1 MARAAP
7 TLRAVTIVS
16 APGSSAN
23 LGPGF
28 DVLGLA
34 VACHVRAG
42 DTPFGDDDEPC
53 RPDHIA
59 RIAYE
64 MAGGTDPLFFDFELP
79 PSRGLGFSAA
89 ARAAG
94 AVLAFLQ
101 RGVGI
106 DEAQA
111 LGFRIVTEL
120 EGHGDNAAPAV
131 FGGIHIIAGE
141 HHHRLATTLP
151 GKLLLWVPELNTT
164 PTDESRAAMPQT
176 VRREDAVFNLGRL
189 GLLMA
194 ALYEQD
200 ASLLGIATQDR
211 LHQPERLAA
220 APETKQAVESA
231 LEAGAHAAW
240 LSGSGPTVAIVVEPG
255 GEAPVIAAL
264 PSTGSVITP
273 DLDQHGAVPQG
284 GAVP

>member
-1 MARAAP
+1 MRS
-7 TLRAVTIVS
+7 VTIVS

-34 VACHVRAG
+34 VACYVRAA
-42 DTPFGDDDEPC
+42 DTPLAEDDQPC
-53 RPDHIA
+53 PSDHIA

-64 MAGGTDPLFFDFELP
+64 MAGGTEPLFFDFELP

-101 RGVGI
+101 RGVHI
-106 DEAQA
+106 TEAQA

-141 HHHRLATTLP
+141 HQHRLATTLP
-151 GKLLLWVPELNTT
+151 GKLLLWVPELDTT
-164 PTDESRAAMPQT
+164 PTDESRAAMASM

-194 ALYEQD
+194 AMYEQD
-200 ASLLGIATQDR
+200 AKLLGLATQDR
-211 LHQPERLAA
+211 LHQPDRLAA

-240 LSGSGPTVAIVVEPG
+240 LSGSGPTVAIVVEEG
-255 GEAPVIAAL
+255 TEESVIAAL
-264 PSTGSVITP
+264 PSTGSMLSP
-273 DLDQHGAVPQG
+273 RLDDTGAVQQ
-284 GAVP
+284 

>member
-1 MARAAP
+1 M
-7 TLRAVTIVS
+7 TIVS

-34 VACHVRAG
+34 VACHVRASDEPFG
-42 DTPFGDDDEPC
+42 NDDTPCGA
-53 RPDHIA
+53 DHIA

-64 MAGGTDPLFFDFELP
+64 MAGGTAPLYFDFELP

-101 RGVGI
+101 RGVDI
-106 DEAQA
+106 AEAQK

-120 EGHGDNAAPAV
+120 EGHGDNAAPAT
-131 FGGIHIIAGE
+131 FGGIHVIAGE
-141 HHHRLATTLP
+141 HQHRLAAELP
-151 GKLLLWVPELNTT
+151 GKLLLWVPSLNTT
-164 PTDESRAAMPQT
+164 PTDESRAQMPPT
-176 VRREDAVFNLGRL
+176 VQRADAVFNLGRL
-189 GLLMA
+189 GLLVA
-194 ALYEQD
+194 ALYEQN
-200 ASLLGIATQDR
+200 AQLLGLATEDR

-220 APETKQAVESA
+220 APETKLAVESA
-231 LEAGAHAAW
+231 REAGAYAAW

-255 GEAPVIAAL
+255 DEQPVIDAL
-264 PSTGSVITP
+264 PSTGSVIAP
-273 DLDQHGAVPQG
+273 ELDTAGAVPL
-284 GAVP
+284 A

>member
-1 MARAAP
+1 MGSWRVLACVV
-7 TLRAVTIVS
+7 VTIVT

-28 DVLGLA
+28 DVLGVA
-34 VACHVRAG
+34 VACHVQAS
-42 DTPFGDDDEPC
+42 DTPFTADDTPC
-53 RPDHIA
+53 GPDHIA

-64 MAGGTDPLFFDFELP
+64 MAGGTDPLYFDFELP

-101 RGVGI
+101 RGVEI
-106 DEAQA
+106 DEAQQ

-131 FGGIHIIAGE
+131 FGGLHIVAGE
-141 HHHRLATTLP
+141 HQHRLAATLP
-151 GKLLLWVPELNTT
+151 GTLLLWVPELDTT
-164 PTDESRAAMPQT
+164 PTDESRAAMAP
-176 VRREDAVFNLGRL
+176 VVPREDAIFNLGRL

-194 ALYEQD
+194 AFYEQD
-200 ASLLGIATQDR
+200 CELLGLATQDR

-220 APETKQAVESA
+220 APETKLAVEVA

-240 LSGSGPTVAIVVEPG
+240 LSGSGPTVAIVVSPER
-255 GEAPVIAAL
+255 EAEVIAAL
-264 PSTGSVITP
+264 PSTGKVITP
-273 DLDQHGAVPQG
+273 GLDEIGAVPI
-284 GAVP
+284 

>member
-1 MARAAP
+1 MFYDAP
-7 TLRAVTIVS
+7 VTIVS

-34 VACHVRAG
+34 VACHVRAADEPFHED
-42 DTPFGDDDEPC
+42 DTPCGS
-53 RPDHIA
+53 DHIA

-64 MAGGTDPLFFDFELP
+64 MSGGTAPIYFDFELP

-101 RGVGI
+101 RGV
-106 DEAQA
+106 DVAEAQT
-111 LGFRIVTEL
+111 LGFRIVSEL

-131 FGGIHIIAGE
+131 FGGIHVIAGE
-141 HHHRLATTLP
+141 HQHRLDTTLP
-151 GKLLLWVPELNTT
+151 GKLLLWVPSLNTT
-164 PTDESRAAMPQT
+164 PTDESRAGMSPT
-176 VRREDAVFNLGRL
+176 VERSDAVFNLGRL
-189 GLLMA
+189 GLLVA
-194 ALYEQD
+194 ALYEGN
-200 ASLLGIATQDR
+200 AELLGLATQDR

-220 APETKQAVESA
+220 APETKQAVEAA
-231 LEAGAHAAW
+231 LDAGAHAAW

-255 GEAPVIAAL
+255 QEQVVTDAL

-273 DLDQHGAVPQG
+273 ELDIVGAVPLT
-284 GAVP
+284 

>member
-1 MARAAP
+1 M
-7 TLRAVTIVS
+7 LSVTIVS

-34 VACHVRAG
+34 VAIHVRAA
-42 DTPFGDDDEPC
+42 DVPFDDDALPC
-53 RPDHIA
+53 GPDHIA

-64 MAGGTDPLFFDFELP
+64 MAGGTAPLYFDFDLP

-101 RGVGI
+101 RGVDI
-106 DEAQA
+106 DEAQS

-131 FGGIHIIAGE
+131 FGGIHVIAGE
-141 HHHRLATTLP
+141 HQHRLAATLP
-151 GKLLLWVPELNTT
+151 GRLVLWVPELDTT
-164 PTDESRAAMPQT
+164 PTDESRAAMATT
-176 VRREDAVFNLGRL
+176 VERADAVFNLGRL

-194 ALYEQD
+194 AIYEQNTG
-200 ASLLGIATQDR
+200 LLGLATQDR

-220 APETKQAVESA
+220 APETKQAVEAA
-231 LEAGAHAAW
+231 LDAGAHAAW
-240 LSGSGPTVAIVVEPG
+240 LSGSGPTVAIVIEPG
-255 GEAPVIAAL
+255 TEDEVTAAL
-264 PSTGSVITP
+264 PSTGRVMMPALDVI
-273 DLDQHGAVPQG
+273 GAVP
-284 GAVP
+284 V

>member
-1 MARAAP
+1 M
-7 TLRAVTIVS
+7 
-16 APGSSAN
+16 
-23 LGPGF
+23 
-28 DVLGLA
+28 LGLA
-34 VACHVRAG
+34 VACHVRAA
-42 DTPFGDDDEPC
+42 DVPFTDEDQPC
-53 RPDHIA
+53 GPDHIA

-64 MAGGTDPLFFDFELP
+64 MAGGTAPLYFDFELP

-101 RGVGI
+101 RGVDI
-106 DEAQA
+106 DEAQL

-131 FGGIHIIAGE
+131 FGGIHVIAGE
-141 HHHRLATTLP
+141 HQHRLAATLP

-164 PTDESRAAMPQT
+164 PTDESRAAMAPT

-189 GLLMA
+189 GLLIA
-194 ALYEQD
+194 AFYEQNTE
-200 ASLLGIATQDR
+200 LLGLATQDR

-220 APETKQAVESA
+220 APETKHAVEAA
-231 LEAGAHAAW
+231 LDAGAHAAW

-255 GEAPVIAAL
+255 SEAEVSAAL
-264 PSTGSVITP
+264 PSTGSVIAP
-273 DLDQHGAVPQG
+273 DLDEIGAVPT
-284 GAVP
+284 

>member
-1 MARAAP
+1 MRS
-7 TLRAVTIVS
+7 VTIVS

-23 LGPGF
+23 IGPGF

-34 VACHVRAG
+34 VACHVRAA
-42 DTPFGDDDEPC
+42 DTPFDVDDQPC

-101 RGVGI
+101 RGVDI
-106 DEAQA
+106 SEAQT
-111 LGFRIVTEL
+111 LGYRIVAEL

-164 PTDESRAAMPQT
+164 PTDESRAAMAPM

-194 ALYEQD
+194 ALYEQN
-200 ASLLGIATQDR
+200 AELLGWATQDR

-220 APETKQAVESA
+220 APETKEAVDSA
-231 LEAGAHAAW
+231 LDAGAHAAW
-240 LSGSGPTVAIVVEPG
+240 LSGSGPTVAVVV
-255 GEAPVIAAL
+255 GEGTEEAVIAAL
-264 PSTGSVITP
+264 PSTGSVIRP
-273 DLDQHGAVPQG
+273 ELDHTGAVPQ
-284 GAVP
+284 

>member
-1 MARAAP
+1 M
-7 TLRAVTIVS
+7 TIVT

-34 VACHVRAG
+34 VACAVRAANEPLPTSANNDG
-42 DTPFGDDDEPC
+42 TPCG
-53 RPDHIA
+53 PDHIA

-64 MAGGTDPLFFDFELP
+64 MAGGTKDIFFDFELP

-89 ARAAG
+89 GRAAG
-94 AVLAFLQ
+94 AVLAFLE
-101 RGVGI
+101 RGLDVA
-106 DEAQA
+106 EAQE
-111 LGFRIVTEL
+111 LGYRIVVEL

-131 FGGIHIIAGE
+131 FGGTHIIAGGLP
-141 HHHRLATTLP
+141 HRINAALP
-151 GKLLLWVPELNTT
+151 GELLLWVPELNTT
-164 PTDESRAAMPQT
+164 PTDESRAKMADHIS
-176 VRREDAVFNLGRL
+176 RADAVFNLGRV

-194 ALYEQD
+194 AMYEGD
-200 ASLLGIATQDR
+200 ASLLRRATEDR

-220 APETKQAVESA
+220 APETKLAVEAA

-255 GEAPVIAAL
+255 EGQSVIEAL
-264 PSTGSVITP
+264 PSTGRVIAP
-273 DLDQHGAVPQG
+273 GLDLDGAVP
-284 GAVP
+284 V

>member
-1 MARAAP
+1 VIVLYHAQ
-7 TLRAVTIVS
+7 VTIVS

-42 DTPFGDDDEPC
+42 DEPFHVEDDPC
-53 RPDHIA
+53 GPDHIA

-64 MAGGTDPLFFDFELP
+64 MAGGTSPLFFDFELP

-101 RGVGI
+101 RGVEVA
-106 DEAQA
+106 EAQT

-131 FGGIHIIAGE
+131 FGGIHVIAGE
-141 HHHRLATTLP
+141 HQHRLDATLP
-151 GKLLLWVPELNTT
+151 GRLLLWVPSLNTT
-164 PTDESRAAMPQT
+164 PTDESRAAMSAT
-176 VRREDAVFNLGRL
+176 VERSDAVFNLGRL
-189 GLLMA
+189 GLLVA
-194 ALYEQD
+194 ALYEGN
-200 ASLLGIATQDR
+200 AELLGLATEDR

-231 LEAGAHAAW
+231 LDAGAHAAW

-255 GEAPVIAAL
+255 QEQPVIDAL

-273 DLDQHGAVPQG
+273 ELDTVGAVPLG
-284 GAVP
+284 

>member
-1 MARAAP
+1 M
-7 TLRAVTIVS
+7 TIVS

-34 VACHVRAG
+34 VACHVRAA
-42 DTPFGDDDEPC
+42 DEPLNADDAQC
-53 RPDHIA
+53 GPDHIA

-64 MAGGTDPLFFDFELP
+64 MAGGTEPLFFDFELP

-101 RGVGI
+101 RGV
-106 DEAQA
+106 DVAEAQT

-120 EGHGDNAAPAV
+120 EGHGDNAAPAI
-131 FGGIHIIAGE
+131 FGGIHVIAGE
-141 HHHRLATTLP
+141 HQHRLDATLP
-151 GKLLLWVPELNTT
+151 GRLLLWVPSLNTT
-164 PTDESRAAMPQT
+164 PTDVSRAAMPSM
-176 VRREDAVFNLGRL
+176 VKRSDAVFNLGRL
-189 GLLMA
+189 GLLVA
-194 ALYEQD
+194 AMYEGN
-200 ASLLGIATQDR
+200 AELLGLATQDR

-255 GEAPVIAAL
+255 QEQVVIDAL

-273 DLDQHGAVPQG
+273 ELDTVGAVPL
-284 GAVP
+284 A

>member
-1 MARAAP
+1 MR
-7 TLRAVTIVS
+7 TVTIVS

-34 VACHVRAG
+34 VACHVRAADEPFHAD
-42 DTPFGDDDEPC
+42 DTPCGPE
-53 RPDHIA
+53 HIA

-64 MAGGTDPLFFDFELP
+64 MAGGSAPLYFDFELP

-101 RGVGI
+101 RGVDV
-106 DEAQA
+106 DEAQS

-120 EGHGDNAAPAV
+120 EGHGDNAAPAI
-131 FGGIHIIAGE
+131 FGGIHVIAGE
-141 HHHRLATTLP
+141 HQHRLDATLP
-151 GKLLLWVPELNTT
+151 GRLMLWVPSLNTT
-164 PTDESRAAMPQT
+164 PTDESRASMPST
-176 VRREDAVFNLGRL
+176 IDRSDAVFNLGRL
-189 GLLMA
+189 GLLIA
-194 ALYEQD
+194 ALYEGN
-200 ASLLGIATQDR
+200 AELLGLATQDR
-211 LHQPERLAA
+211 LHQPTRLAA

-255 GEAPVIAAL
+255 DEQTVTDAL
-264 PSTGSVITP
+264 PSTGSVIMP
-273 DLDQHGAVPQG
+273 ELDTSGAIPV
-284 GAVP
+284 A